1 MCLLHAAIAREQQ
14 LLRRCAGCAYGPSAG
29 DAACM
34 RVLLR
39 GGGRCAMLT
48 SSMWFVAKFIICEV
62 THVCV

>member
-39 GGGRCAMLT
+39 GGGEMRNAD
-48 SSMWFVAKFIICEV
+48 IIDV
-62 THVCV
+62 VCRQVHHL